1 MRLLEFLISP
11 IQSLYSPAFY
21 KSKLNASLKYGFLYL
36 LYLAAVGT
44 VALVIL
50 FQTKAMPVL
59 DRFSEWMI
67 REMPEIVVTE
77 GIVSSPAEQPY
88 TMKHSE
94 FGTIL
99 ILDSNKESLKP
110 DEIGQAAIFITKKLI
125 YIHNPV
131 QNDTQVIDLA
141 QSYEDLKKQ
150 GKQAQPARVDGEM
163 LRRLYHQMKPSLAAV
178 IGIITFIYL
187 FLWKLGAAFLYSLIA
202 VIFNLFREKKHPYPA
217 LLNVTIYAMTAVCM
231 LQLIGLLTQNLAL
244 NIQPWIAIG
253 ITTAYLGLVF
263 FVASPDEKDSESR

>member
-21 KSKLNASLKYGFLYL
+21 RAKLKASSKYGFLYL

-44 VALVIL
+44 VALVSL
-50 FQTKAMPVL
+50 FQTKAMPVV

-77 GIVSSPAEQPY
+77 GIVSSPVEQPY

-94 FGTIL
+94 FGMIL

-110 DEIGQAAIFITKKLI
+110 DEIGQAAVFITKRLI
-125 YIHNPV
+125 YVHNPV
-131 QNDTQVIDLA
+131 QNDTQIIDLA

-150 GKQAQPARVDGEM
+150 GKQVQPARVDGEM
-163 LRRLYHQMKPSLAAV
+163 LRRLYNQMKPSLAAV
-178 IGIITFIYL
+178 IGIVTFIYL

-202 VIFNLFREKKHPYPA
+202 VIFNLFREKKYPYPA
-217 LLNVTIYAMTAVCM
+217 LFNITIYAMTAVCV

-263 FVASPDEKDSESR
+263 FVAAPDEPR